1 MQQVEARGDRRRHQL
16 VDEVP
21 RSPSAATHEHETDEQ
36 RAAEFVHELKQP
48 LSTIAIAIR
57 TLAERADVPPDPA
70 VLQVIDRQ
78 VAVGLQRLDQLLL
91 LLRGDLGDLPVRPAP
106 LDLRRVAEQVASD
119 HRITV
124 PDREVAVAVA
134 DDVAVVA
141 DPELLEHVL
150 GNLLSNAL
158 RHAPAGTTVAVEATV
173 ADGEV
178 TIEVVDQGP
187 GVDLAVADHLFEPFQ
202 SSSGGTGLGLTIVRR
217 FVEANG
223 GRVWLRPR
231 GEDRG
236 TVVAFTL
243 PVASHD

>member
-1 MQQVEARGDRRRHQL
+1 MQQVEGRRDRRRQRL

-21 RSPSAATHEHETDEQ
+21 RSPSAATNEPATGDQ

-57 TLAERADVPPDPA
+57 TLAERPDVPPDPA
-70 VLQVIDRQ
+70 VLDVIDRQ

-106 LDLRRVAEQVASD
+106 LDLRRVAERVASD

-124 PDREVAVAVA
+124 ADREVAVAVA
-134 DDVAVVA
+134 DDVEVVA

-187 GVDLAVADHLFEPFQ
+187 GVDVAVADHLFEPFQ

-231 GEDRG
+231 REGPG

-243 PVASHD
+243 PVASPD